1 MDSTLTNSEQVSLC
15 QVQSACR
22 SGVGHVLIS
31 VLLMLDHG
39 RLAAAITLGS
49 GLGRKQHVLLRLG
62 LLKGVA
68 GLTGRR
74 AARLLG
80 IAE

>member
-1 MDSTLTNSEQVSLC
+1 MT
-15 QVQSACR
+15 
-22 SGVGHVLIS
+22 